1 MIAQLPNLDTI
12 LEHHEIPPKFWAEIR
27 AFVEE
32 GTPPSGEMATC
43 LRYMPSD
50 KASLKDILSEL
61 SKGLEHKF
69 PPPDYQ
75 SPVPYESLLAK
86 GIKPEAAV
94 PVTSAGAPS
103 AAR

>member
-12 LEHHEIPPKFWAEIR
+12 LERHEIPPKFRAELR

-43 LRYMPSD
+43 LRYD
-50 KASLKDILSEL
+50 HHAALKDILAEL

-69 PPPDYQ
+69 PPPEYR
-75 SPVPYESLLAK
+75 SPVPYESLLADD
-86 GIKPEAAV
+86 IKPKATI
-94 PVTSAGAPS
+94 PLTSGGRRPQPIG
-103 AAR
+103 R

>member
-1 MIAQLPNLDTI
+1 MIAQVPNLDTI

-27 AFVEE
+27 DFVEE
-32 GTPPSGEMATC
+32 GTPPGGEMATC
-43 LRYMPSD
+43 FRYMPNY
-50 KASLKDILSEL
+50 KAALKEILTEL

-75 SPVPYESLLAK
+75 SPVPYESLLAED
-86 GIKPEAAV
+86 IEPEDTV